1 MWLALAKTED
11 YKSAQKVLNKAR
23 KCNPLSLP
31 IWISAA
37 RLEET
42 QSKVEPITD
51 INQKIETILTK
62 GR

>member
-1 MWLALAKTED
+1 LAKTED

-23 KCNPLSLP
+23 KYNPLSVT

-37 RLEET
+37 RLEEA
-42 QSKVEPITD
+42 QSKVEPIAN
-51 INQKIETILTK
+51 IAEKIETVLSR